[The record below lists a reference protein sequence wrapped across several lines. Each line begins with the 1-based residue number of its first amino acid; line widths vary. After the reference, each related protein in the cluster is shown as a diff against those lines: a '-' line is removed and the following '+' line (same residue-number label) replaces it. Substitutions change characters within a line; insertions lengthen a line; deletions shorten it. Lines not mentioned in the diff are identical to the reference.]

1 MLRRHSVNVLH
12 QLHDKAQWRGMDEID
27 GAYTDAA
34 HFNFSGYIGRT
45 GHLGQAI
52 AAFDVYD
59 IVADELCTPVNQ
71 AKREV

>member
-1 MLRRHSVNVLH
+1 
-12 QLHDKAQWRGMDEID
+12 MDEID

-52 AAFDVYD
+52 AAFDVYY